1 MTSSSDV
8 ETRLASLE
16 KEYADLLERVRS
28 LELQTAQLTQRN
40 LQGSCSSCTLGG
52 NQ

>member
-1 MTSSSDV
+1 MTSSNEM

-16 KEYADLLERVRS
+16 EEYADLLERVRS
-28 LELQTAQLTQRN
+28 LELQIAQLTQRN

-52 NQ
+52 KE